1 MANLAPSWRPKTLP
15 NRGQNLK
22 KSMLKINTFSAS
34 IFEGFGP
41 RFGRVLGWFLEGKMH
56 ENRTNMLFAKTWK
69 TLIFLRENWYF
80 QGFDAWKYQR
90 FGQQWHKKLSLLWNI
105 DLGWIF
111 EGFWDGFGKPKS
123 FIFQLFSTFF
133 WSWILK
139 GVLKAKIW
147 EKNAKRTRESLI
159 LGRAGGMCGV
169 LGREKERGSEACW
182 DRILEKLFSRQTL

>member
-1 MANLAPSWRPKTLP
+1 
-15 NRGQNLK
+15 
-22 KSMLKINTFSAS
+22 MLKINTFSAS

-56 ENRTNMLFAKTWK
+56 QNRTNMLFSKTWK

-111 EGFWDGFGKPKS
+111 EGFWDGFGRPKS
-123 FIFQLFSTFF
+123 FIFQLFRCCLNVKF
-133 WSWILK
+133 WKVFWK
-139 GVLKAKIW
+139 QKF
-147 EKNAKRTRESLI
+147 EKKTPN
-159 LGRAGGMCGV
+159 G
-169 LGREKERGSEACW
+169 RGSDSFWAGPAECAGCW
-182 DRILEKLFSRQTL
+182 GEKKRGVQKLAGTEFWKKIFSRQTL

>member
-41 RFGRVLGWFLEGKMH
+41 RFGRVLGWFLEGKMY
-56 ENRTNMLFAKTWK
+56 EIRTNMLFAKTWK

-90 FGQQWHKKLSLLWNI
+90 FGQQWHRKLIFYWNV
-105 DLGWIF
+105 DFGWILA
-111 EGFWDGFGKPKS
+111 GFWESFGRPKFSIFELFSVFFRCHFSNAIRKAKNSVKNAQKPK
-123 FIFQLFSTFF
+123 FSAF
-133 WSWILK
+133 WRRVG
-139 GVLKAKIW
+139 GVRGAPG
-147 EKNAKRTRESLI
+147 ERFREGYKNI
-159 LGRAGGMCGV
+159 RA
-169 LGREKERGSEACW
+169 
-182 DRILEKLFSRQTL
+182 

>member
-1 MANLAPSWRPKTLP
+1 MANLVPFWRPKTFP

-69 TLIFLRENWYF
+69 TLIFPRENWYF

-111 EGFWDGFGKPKS
+111 EGFWNVFVMIFS
-123 FIFQLFSTFF
+123 FFT
-133 WSWILK
+133 
-139 GVLKAKIW
+139 
-147 EKNAKRTRESLI
+147 ES
-159 LGRAGGMCGV
+159 
-169 LGREKERGSEACW
+169 RGSLKTPLLVVPEGLSRLSE
-182 DRILEKLFSRQTL
+182 DRKT